1 LPPGP
6 EPVLRL
12 FFGVPVPAAAR
23 LRLEAALRRLEA
35 EGWRSSAAGGL
46 HVTLRFL
53 GDTPAALVPSLT
65 AALREAARSELPF
78 DVRVGR
84 LIGLPDRRRA
94 RVAAAAVDTGAAPLA
109 RLSEALTRALLPLG
123 IEPEARPFRPH
134 LTLARSGGAPRA
146 VPPGDG
152 GVDTAF
158 RVERLVLWE
167 SILGRPHAR
176 YRAVA
181 EACLGP
187 ALARD

>member
-1 LPPGP
+1 M
-6 EPVLRL
+6 LRL

-23 LRLEAALRRLEA
+23 LRLEAALRRLEG

-46 HVTLRFL
+46 HLTLRFL
-53 GDTPAALVPSLT
+53 GDTPAALVPALT

-78 DVRVGR
+78 DVRAGR
-84 LIGLPDRRRA
+84 LIGLPDRHRA

-109 RLSEALTRALLPLG
+109 RLSEALTCALLPLG

-134 LTLARSGGAPRA
+134 LTLARSGGAPRT
-146 VPPGDG
+146 VPEDD
-152 GVDTAF
+152 GVDATF
-158 RVERLVLWE
+158 PVERLVLWE

-181 EACLGP
+181 EASLGP
-187 ALARD
+187 RPARD